1 MFGSETHP
9 RRIFSD
15 AVPQIFNELDA
26 LRERESFK
34 ILNCTAHENN
44 LYKSLRSSSGSGG
57 TWGTR
62 PLRIIRR
69 VWGMAPAPEVR
80 SARYPRVRRA
90 LSTTLDNLPA
100 YRLRASPSFRNGRG
114 RRVDR
119 KLFRRCRS

>member
-26 LRERESFK
+26 LRERESLK

-44 LYKSLRSSSGSGG
+44 SIQIASLIKRIRRNVGI
-57 TWGTR
+57 R

-69 VWGMAPAPEVR
+69 VWGMVPEAVR
-80 SARYPRVRRA
+80 FARYRRVRRA
-90 LSTTLDNLPA
+90 LSTTLDNQPA
-100 YRLRASPSFRNGRG
+100 YRPPVSLSFRNGRG
-114 RRVDR
+114 RRVGR
-119 KLFRRCRS
+119 ILFRKFRS